1 MLAEDVN
8 LAEIGL
14 NPRCEGYTGADL
26 AALVREA
33 SMQAIKEFM
42 TGGGESKQLSVCS
55 RHFTS
60 ALEKIRP
67 SVSERVSIF
76 CFLGREAFLYPNLN

>member
-8 LAEIGL
+8 LAEVSL

-42 TGGGESKQLSVCS
+42 ADGGEPKQLSVCS
-55 RHFTS
+55 RHFTL

-67 SVSERVSIF
+67 SVSERVSVLRF
-76 CFLGREAFLYPNLN
+76 